1 LKLGTLR
8 FGKEELQ
15 EINMIALNYGYQY
28 DKGCNYAS
36 IFRFDERHRRLNPKW
51 ELLCSMGR
59 MKKKDD
65 GNRLEIKKPVGDD
78 DVKFLKLVKEHDV
91 AYQSKK
97 TCKKFFKSVH
107 NRYYSG
113 HPM

>member
-1 LKLGTLR
+1 
-8 FGKEELQ
+8 
-15 EINMIALNYGYQY
+15 
-28 DKGCNYAS
+28 
-36 IFRFDERHRRLNPKW
+36 
-51 ELLCSMGR
+51 MGR

-65 GNRLEIKKPVGDD
+65 RNQLEMKKPVGD
-78 DVKFLKLVKEHDV
+78 DVKFLKLVKEYDV

>member
-1 LKLGTLR
+1 
-8 FGKEELQ
+8 
-15 EINMIALNYGYQY
+15 MIARNYGYQY

-36 IFRFDERHRRLNPKW
+36 IFRFDERHRRLDPKW

-65 GNRLEIKKPVGDD
+65 RNQLEMKKPVGD
-78 DVKFLKLVKEHDV
+78 DVKFLKLVKEYDV

-97 TCKKFFKSVH
+97 THARIFLNQFTTAIILDIKCRDMLYH
-107 NRYYSG
+107 
-113 HPM
+113 